1 MIPTRNLL
9 LIIAFAFCGFVH
21 AQEPTVT
28 ITLTVDTD
36 LLGDDRKAPGGCT
49 FTVVPED
56 KVVVNDPNDPK
67 KFTIMVDSSDVIE
80 WQGITTA
87 GENVKIKRITFIS
100 GTNILGSPFE
110 KGVRRNGREKVEVK
124 PDQNTPRGSDFVY
137 GIRFKTKADFLFYY
151 EIDPKIKVG
160 NQ

>member
-1 MIPTRNLL
+1 MKLTKIRMLL
-9 LIIAFAFCGFVH
+9 LALAFCGFVQ

-36 LLGDDRKAPGGCT
+36 LLGEDRQSPGGCT
-49 FTVVPED
+49 FTVVPAD

-67 KFTIMVDSSDVIE
+67 TFTIKVDSTDVIE

-87 GENVKIKRITFIS
+87 GEEVKIKRITFIG
-100 GTNILGSPFE
+100 GTNILGAQF
-110 KGVRRNGREKVEVK
+110 VRGDRSNGKEKVKVK
-124 PDQNTPRGSDFVY
+124 PNGNTPRNQDFEY
-137 GIRFKTKADFLFYY
+137 GIRFKTKADLFFYY

>member
-1 MIPTRNLL
+1 MMPLKNLL
-9 LIIAFAFCGFVH
+9 LILAFAFYGFIQ

-36 LLGDDRKAPGGCT
+36 LLGDDRRSPGGCT
-49 FTVVPED
+49 FTVVPKD

-67 KFTIMVDSSDVIE
+67 TFTIMVDSTDVIE
-80 WQGITTA
+80 WQGISTS
-87 GENVKIKRITFIS
+87 GEAVKIKRITFIS
-100 GTNILGSPFE
+100 GTNIIGSQFV
-110 KGVRRNGREKVEVK
+110 KGNRSNGKEMVKVK
-124 PDQNTPRGSDFVY
+124 PNRNTPSDKDFEY
-137 GIRFKTKADFLFYY
+137 GIRFKTKADIFFYY